1 MSASKITLLTTI
13 GFLVAQSA
21 LGNIYDPEPNKLGLY
36 FTDVYGDWYQC
47 ANSSPSTIATAYI
60 LLTNPTFSSL
70 HKWEAAIRQ
79 TNGLLFFLG
88 ESIGGGGVNSGSEL
102 EFVVSYET
110 PISLDSV
117 TILATVDL
125 FYVHYP
131 GCLILTGVS
140 NPSLPEYL
148 PLVWPEEGSPMV
160 IQTTKMYP
168 NGVVATLDGCGTVP
182 EVPAPCS
189 QVVGTVK
196 YNWGTL
202 KSTYG

>member
-1 MSASKITLLTTI
+1 MSAPKIILLATI
-13 GFLVAQSA
+13 GILLAQSA
-21 LGNIYDPEPNKLGLY
+21 FGDIYDPEPNKLGLY
-36 FTDVYGDWYQC
+36 FIGEFGEWRQC
-47 ANSSPSTIATAYI
+47 ANSSPSTIVTAYI

-79 TNGLLFFLG
+79 TNGLLISLG
-88 ESIGGGGVNSGSEL
+88 ESIEGGGVNSGSEL

-110 PISLDSV
+110 PISTESV
-117 TILATVDL
+117 TILASVDL
-125 FYVHYP
+125 FWFHHP

-160 IQTTKMYP
+160 IQTTKMFP
-168 NGVVATLDGCGTVP
+168 NGVVATLNGCGTIP
-182 EVPAPCS
+182 EEPEPCS

-196 YNWGTL
+196 QNWGTL
-202 KSTYG
+202 KSTYR